1 MGILARLSRRR
12 RLARAARAPFCACT
26 IATRDYLAPALVLL
40 ADLARHHPA
49 ASRVLLY
56 LPAPGE
62 LAAPEIDGVRVI
74 AAEELVDA
82 ATLALLRRRFTP
94 AEACFALKA
103 PLLARLL
110 EEGCGRAVY
119 LDGDI
124 LLAGPLAEALAELET
139 ANAVLTPHLDHAI
152 PDDGRLP
159 TEATVLR
166 AGVYNMGFVA
176 LRDSPETRRLL
187 GWWGARARRF
197 GFVRPLL
204 GYQGDQNWMS
214 LAPTIFE
221 GVAVLRH
228 PGYNLGYWNAHGRP
242 VAGDAA
248 APTVAGLPLRFAH
261 LSGFDPARPEA
272 LSRYQDRVSLAAQP
286 VLAAMLRDYAARV
299 RGAAGSGMRW
309 RALPAPPPPAPPKGP
324 STAATGPLPPEG
336 RLAHLRASPAPAA
349 LEPGEELLFTVQ
361 VQNRSAFPW
370 HALGDADARHA
381 VSLSWHVLDHAGR
394 PLAIDEPRAR
404 LPHDIP
410 PGGEA
415 LVEVAMPAPPA
426 FGRFVVQFDL
436 VQEGVAWFGAGDQPE
451 ARAALMVG
459 ASFPPGHVPFT

>member
-1 MGILARLSRRR
+1 
-12 RLARAARAPFCACT
+12 
-26 IATRDYLAPALVLL
+26 V
-40 ADLARHHPA
+40 
-49 ASRVLLY
+49 RVLLY

-62 LAAPEIDGVRVI
+62 DAAPELDGVRVI
-74 AAEELVDA
+74 AAGELVEPA
-82 ATLALLRRRFTP
+82 ELALLARRFST
-94 AEACFALKA
+94 AETCFALKA
-103 PLLARLL
+103 PLIARLL
-110 EEGCGRAVY
+110 EEGADRVVY

-124 LLAGPLAEALAELET
+124 LLAGPLIEALAELEG

-176 LRDSPETRRLL
+176 VRDSPETRRLL

-221 GVAVLRH
+221 GIAVLRH

-248 APTVAGLPLRFAH
+248 RPTVAGLPLRFVH

-272 LSRYQDRVSLAAQP
+272 LSRYQDRVSLAGQP
-286 VLAAMLRDYAARV
+286 VLAAMLRGYSSRVGEARAREV
-299 RGAAGSGMRW
+299 RR
-309 RALPAPPPPAPPKGP
+309 RPLPPAPARAAPAGP
-324 STAATGPLPPEG
+324 RTAGTAPLPPEG
-336 RLAHLRASPAPAA
+336 RVARLRVSAAPAA

-361 VQNRSAFPW
+361 VDNCSACTW
-370 HALGDADARHA
+370 HCMNDERTLHGVA
-381 VSLSWHVLDHAGR
+381 LSWHLLDEPGR
-394 PLAIDEPRAR
+394 PLEIDERPVP
-404 LPHDIP
+404 LPHDLA
-410 PGGEA
+410 PGETA
-415 LVEVAMPAPPA
+415 FVEVALLAPPV
-426 FGRFVVQFDL
+426 FGRFVIRFDL
-436 VQEGVAWFGAGDQPE
+436 LQEGVAWFGAGEQEE
-451 ARAALMVG
+451 AQAPFMLG
-459 ASFPPGHVPFT
+459 ASFPPDHVPFT

>member
-1 MGILARLSRRR
+1 MGFLARLSRRR

-82 ATLALLRRRFTP
+82 AALALLRRRFTP

-103 PLLARLL
+103 PLLSRLL

-221 GVAVLRH
+221 GIAVLRH

-309 RALPAPPPPAPPKGP
+309 RALPAPPPPAPPRGP
-324 STAATGPLPPEG
+324 RTAGAVPLPPEA
-336 RLAHLRASPAPAA
+336 RRAYLRVSPAPPA
-349 LEPGEELLFTVQ
+349 LEPGEELAFTVQ
-361 VQNRSAFPW
+361 VENRSDAVW
-370 HALGDADARHA
+370 HSLDDERAAHG
-381 VSLSWHVLDHAGR
+381 VWLSWHLLDHEGR
-394 PLAIDEPRAR
+394 PLEGEERRVP
-404 LPHDIP
+404 LPHDLA
-410 PGGEA
+410 PGESV
-415 LVEVAMPAPPA
+415 LVDVFLPAPPA
-426 FGRFVVQFDL
+426 FGRFVAQFDL
-436 VQEGVAWFGAGDQPE
+436 VQEGVAWFGAGAFEE
-451 ARAALMVG
+451 ANVPVVVG